1 MAKIITNFGNE
12 RFEGTSEEFRQV
24 LKTKMSKVSL
34 PTETYVELYSELSAY
49 VENKCYPNRK
59 THTENGERIEET
71 EDDFI
76 EIVDEVEEILRT
88 FLKKEDED

>member
-1 MAKIITNFGNE
+1 
-12 RFEGTSEEFRQV
+12 
-24 LKTKMSKVSL
+24 MSKVSL
-34 PTETYVELYSELSAY
+34 PTETYVELYAELSAY

-76 EIVDEVEEILRT
+76 EIVDEVEQILKT
-88 FLKKEDED
+88 FFKKENEDE

>member
-1 MAKIITNFGNE
+1 MN
-12 RFEGTSEEFRQV
+12 
-24 LKTKMSKVSL
+24 KVSL
-34 PTETYVELYSELSAY
+34 PTEKYVELYAVLSAY
-49 VENKCYPNRK
+49 VEKKCYPNRK

-71 EDDFI
+71 VDDFI

>member
-1 MAKIITNFGNE
+1 
-12 RFEGTSEEFRQV
+12 
-24 LKTKMSKVSL
+24 MSKVSL
-34 PTETYVELYSELSAY
+34 PTETYVQLYSELSAY

-76 EIVDEVEEILRT
+76 EIVDEVEQILKT
-88 FLKKEDED
+88 FFKKENEDEEL